1 MKCRTSIIA
10 AVLVLPM
17 MLPVLSGCAGGQFR
31 NAAIASMELA
41 SRTNRTVVT
50 DLGNIGKQQALNNAA
65 AKIKTAQ
72 DTAARQKVLEDMANT
87 WEKIG
92 WLQIQYERAESL
104 NRMAKIYV
112 WSRESWLSLFIRE
125 IQEARAKVKA
135 EKEGQ

>member
-1 MKCRTSIIA
+1 MKRRTSIIA
-10 AVLVLPM
+10 AMLVLPM
-17 MLPVLSGCAGGQFR
+17 ILLALSGCGQFR

-50 DLGNIGKQQALNNAA
+50 DLSNIGKQQSLNNAS
-65 AKIKTAQ
+65 AKIETAQ
-72 DTAARQKVLEDMANT
+72 DATARQKVLEEMANT

-92 WLQIQYERAESL
+92 WLQIQHERAESL
-104 NRMAKIYV
+104 NRMAKVYV

-125 IQEARAKVKA
+125 IQEARANVNA